1 VLITTW
7 LHPQIESIGVALVTA
22 NYILLYVHQTAWLIG
37 LCSVQMVLIFFLLRS
52 QARRR
57 KAEHSV
63 ARNYKIHK
71 MVAEISASLLGDPES
86 LVNGKLRETFQRL
99 FQEFGFQRACLIEL
113 DEDDTQG
120 ALLYWLTEDRAVVT
134 NIDPQQSVWLRER
147 LLHYQ
152 AVVLSRLKDLSA
164 EKEVFERYAP
174 GLANG
179 RLAVLPLRADGD
191 LLGAVALA
199 PVKSRMTWP
208 SEGTSELQTVADI
221 FTNTLKRRKAALE
234 LKESEERFRR
244 LADSA
249 PVMMWMLGPDKL
261 CAYVNEGWLAFTG
274 RELQQELGRGWIENV
289 HPDDSQRF
297 MQTYSTAF
305 ESHLQFTIEYRLRRG
320 DGLYRWVVSFGAP
333 RFLMD
338 NTFAGYIGCCFD
350 ITDRKELE
358 KARTEFGGRLIA
370 AQEEERTRIARELH
384 DDIGQRLALLA
395 IDIQQFERSAA
406 VSDAEVLEKIRR
418 LWEQTNE
425 ISADLGRISH
435 QLHSSKLQL
444 LGLAP
449 AIHSLCEEFSRQH
462 GITVNCNTMS
472 VPDRLNSNIS
482 LGLFRVVQE
491 ALRNAVKHSH
501 AKSVTVR
508 LSMDKNE
515 VFLSIFDD
523 GVGFELDAALHGKGL
538 GLISMEER
546 LRLLGGRLF
555 IWSKPSSGT
564 RIEARVSLA
573 SEPRQIRA
581 GTQMR
586 GKVA

>member
-1 VLITTW
+1 MVDS
-7 LHPQIESIGVALVTA
+7 HDVALVTA
-22 NYILLYVHQTAWLIG
+22 NYILLYANEIAWLVG

-63 ARNYKIHK
+63 ARNYEIQK

-86 LVNGKLRETFQRL
+86 LVDGKLRGTFQRL
-99 FQEFGFQRACLIEL
+99 FQEFGFKRACLIEL
-113 DEDDTQG
+113 DEDDDQG
-120 ALLYWLTEDRAVVT
+120 ALLYWLTEDRTVVT
-134 NIDPQQSVWLRER
+134 HIGTEHSAWLRER

-152 AVVLSRLKDLSA
+152 AVVLSRFKDLSA
-164 EKEVFERYAP
+164 EKEVFERCAP

-199 PVKSRMTWP
+199 PANTRMIWP
-208 SEGTSELQTVADI
+208 PDGSSELQTVADI

-261 CAYVNEGWLAFTG
+261 CTYVNEGWQVFTG
-274 RELQQELGRGWIENV
+274 RELQQELGQGWIQDV
-289 HPDDSQRF
+289 HPDDLHRF
-297 MQTYSTAF
+297 MQTYTTAF
-305 ESHLQFTIEYRLRRG
+305 ESHLQFTIEYRLRRA
-320 DGLYRWVVSFGAP
+320 DGLYRWVVAFGAP

-338 NTFAGYIGCCFD
+338 NSFAGYIGCCFD

-358 KARTEFGGRLIA
+358 KTRTEFGGRLIA

-395 IDIQQFERSAA
+395 IDIQQFERSVGEDVGALA
-406 VSDAEVLEKIRR
+406 KIRR

-449 AIHSLCEEFSRQH
+449 AIHSLCDEFSRQH
-462 GITVNCNTMS
+462 DIMVNCNTVS
-472 VPDRLNSNIS
+472 VPDRLSSNVS

-491 ALRNAVKHSH
+491 SLRNAVKHSH

-508 LSMDKNE
+508 LSADKNE
-515 VFLSIFDD
+515 VSLSIFDD
-523 GVGFELDAALHGKGL
+523 GVGFELDTALHGKGL

-555 IWSKPSSGT
+555 IWSKPSCGT

-573 SEPRQIRA
+573 AEPRQIRTGNQLRDKA
-581 GTQMR
+581 
-586 GKVA
+586 A

>member
-1 VLITTW
+1 MVDS
-7 LHPQIESIGVALVTA
+7 HDVALVTA
-22 NYILLYVHQTAWLIG
+22 NHILLYANQIAWLIG
-37 LCSVQMVLIFFLLRS
+37 LCSVQMILIFFLLRS

-63 ARNYKIHK
+63 ARNYEIQK

-86 LVNGKLRETFQRL
+86 LASGKLRGTFQRL
-99 FQEFGFQRACLIEL
+99 FQEFGFERACLIEL
-113 DEDDTQG
+113 DDDDAQG
-120 ALLYWLTEDRAVVT
+120 ALLYWLTEDRTVVT
-134 NIDPQQSVWLRER
+134 HIDPQQSAWLRER

-164 EKEVFERYAP
+164 EKEVFERCAP

-179 RLAVLPLRADGD
+179 RLAVLPLRANGD
-191 LLGAVALA
+191 LLGGVALA
-199 PVKSRMTWP
+199 PAKSRMTWP
-208 SEGTSELQTVADI
+208 PEGTSELQTVADI
-221 FTNTLKRRKAALE
+221 FTNTLKRKKAALE

-261 CAYVNEGWLAFTG
+261 CTYVNEGWLVCTG
-274 RELQQELGRGWIENV
+274 RKLQQELGRGWIENV
-289 HPDDSQRF
+289 HPDDLQRF
-297 MQTYSTAF
+297 MQTYSTAVG
-305 ESHLQFTIEYRLRRG
+305 SHLQFTIEYRLRRA
-320 DGLYRWVVSFGAP
+320 DGLYRWVVAFGAP

-338 NTFAGYIGCCFD
+338 NSFAGYIGCCFD

-406 VSDAEVLEKIRR
+406 AADVEVLEKIRR

-462 GITVNCNTMS
+462 GITVNCNTVS
-472 VPDRLNSNIS
+472 VPHRLSSNIS

-501 AKSVTVR
+501 AKSVSVG
-508 LSMDKNE
+508 LSVDKNE
-515 VFLSIFDD
+515 VSLSIFDD
-523 GVGFELDAALHGKGL
+523 GVGFDLHAALLGEGL

-564 RIEARVSLA
+564 KIEARVSLA
-573 SEPRQIRA
+573 SEPQEIRA